1 MVTRLNVR
9 YAILLFA
16 FAIASLHL
24 SSETFRVRKL
34 VPLKIS
40 GNDAAE
46 QSITIGINDSIAL
59 FMPEDMTFLEGI
71 EIKMQIPAEVSEWR
85 DSVAC
90 SVYDGIKP
98 FPSESQIDYSG
109 TRIFVSALPSKLSW
123 IIHIPLKQTNSLKDS
138 GYISKIN
145 AVPNVKSG
153 YTFVRF
159 QPAMKGIPEE
169 TINAKLTLAVKP
181 ILLNKGRLSLL
192 IKTPS
197 NSGLPCE
204 VFVDDDLID
213 NHTSPLILDTG
224 MHKLSVQS
232 QEYRTEMRSFL
243 IEQAKT
249 SQIEIELKSLAPTL
263 TIIAPDNAQIF
274 LDDEPYKKP
283 SEPNL
288 ISEGEHKLRFVL
300 GDYEVMRTLDI
311 HKGKSYTVNLSVD
324 LKITE
329 E

>member
-1 MVTRLNVR
+1 MVTRSNVR
-9 YAILLFA
+9 YAILVFA
-16 FAIASLHL
+16 AAIASLHL
-24 SSETFRVRKL
+24 FAETFRVRKL

-40 GNDAAE
+40 GNETAE
-46 QSITIGINDSIAL
+46 QSISIGINDGIAL
-59 FMPEDMTFLEGI
+59 FMPDDMTFLEGI
-71 EIKMQIPAEVSEWR
+71 EIKMQIPAEISEWR

-98 FPSESQIDYSG
+98 VPSASQIDYSG

-123 IIHIPLKQTNSLKDS
+123 IIQIPLKQLNSLKDS
-138 GYISKIN
+138 SYISKIN
-145 AVPNVKSG
+145 AIPNIKSG
-153 YTFVRF
+153 YTFIRF

-169 TINAKLTLAVKP
+169 TINAKLNLAVKP
-181 ILLNKGRLSLL
+181 ILSNKGRLSLS
-192 IKTPS
+192 IKTPP
-197 NSGLPCE
+197 NSSLPYE
-204 VFVDDDLID
+204 VFVDDELID
-213 NHTSPLILDTG
+213 NHAKPLILDTG

-249 SQIEIELKSLAPTL
+249 VPIEMELKSLAPTL
-263 TIIAPDNAQIF
+263 IIIAPDNAQIF
-274 LDDEPYKKP
+274 LDDESYKKTT
-283 SEPNL
+283 EPAL

-300 GDYEVMRTLDI
+300 GDYEVIRTLDVR
-311 HKGKSYTVNLSVD
+311 KGKSYTANLSVD

>member
-1 MVTRLNVR
+1 MVTRSNVR
-9 YAILLFA
+9 YAILVFVA
-16 FAIASLHL
+16 AIASLHL
-24 SSETFRVRKL
+24 FSETFRVRKL

-40 GNDAAE
+40 GNETAE
-46 QSITIGINDSIAL
+46 QSISIGINDGIAL
-59 FMPEDMTFLEGI
+59 FMPDDMTFLEGI
-71 EIKMQIPAEVSEWR
+71 EIKMQIPAEISEWR

-98 FPSESQIDYSG
+98 VPSASQIDYSG

-123 IIHIPLKQTNSLKDS
+123 IIQIPLKQLNSLKDS
-138 GYISKIN
+138 SYISKIN
-145 AVPNVKSG
+145 AIPNIKSG
-153 YTFVRF
+153 YTFIRF

-169 TINAKLTLAVKP
+169 TINAKLNLAVKP
-181 ILLNKGRLSLL
+181 ILSNKGRLSLS

-197 NSGLPCE
+197 NSSLPYE
-204 VFVDDDLID
+204 VFVDDELID
-213 NHTSPLILDTG
+213 NHAKPLILDTG

-249 SQIEIELKSLAPTL
+249 VQIEMELKSLAPTL
-263 TIIAPDNAQIF
+263 IIIAPDNAQIS
-274 LDDEPYKKP
+274 LDDESYKKTT
-283 SEPNL
+283 EPAL

-300 GDYEVMRTLDI
+300 GDYEVIRTLDVR
-311 HKGKSYTVNLSVD
+311 KGKSYTANLSVD